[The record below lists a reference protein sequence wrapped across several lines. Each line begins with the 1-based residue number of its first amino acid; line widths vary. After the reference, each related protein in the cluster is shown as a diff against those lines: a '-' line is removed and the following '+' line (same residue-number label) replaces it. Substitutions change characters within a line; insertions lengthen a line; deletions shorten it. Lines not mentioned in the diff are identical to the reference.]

1 MITTLIILA
10 VICTLSLG
18 FVLVIPSFA
27 ATKAFMSFLPV
38 DIRKRLCT
46 VPEIMD
52 SLSDLVSGR
61 YDVPAKAM
69 AEKNRHEN
77 GIEQ

>member
-1 MITTLIILA
+1 M
-10 VICTLSLG
+10 
-18 FVLVIPSFA
+18 
-27 ATKAFMSFLPV
+27 
-38 DIRKRLCT
+38 
-46 VPEIMD
+46 E

-69 AEKNRHEN
+69 AEKIRHEN